1 MKRYLYILSILA
13 LGLTGCGQ
21 QKFDIPS
28 LMVSELQMDNHTCSV
43 RVDETFP
50 LSVSF
55 SPAGSSSVVTWTSL
69 DESIATISV
78 VGTVTGVSEGE
89 VRVAATSVVN
99 PFATD
104 TCIVTVLP
112 RRIYMSSINI
122 SLGGA
127 YELEKGKML
136 DLAPFTSTA
145 PGNVT
150 DPEITWSSSDNS
162 VAVVTGSGLVRAM
175 ASGTAIITVTAADGG
190 GAAASITIVVPGGT
204 TPDTPDNPDDPG
216 EDPPADPDLV
226 MFHSCD
232 NLTYFT
238 HTSGAS
244 VEVIGRMEG
253 SGYIERTT
261 NSDNQIF
268 VISRVGSSM
277 DTKITDYSKGY
288 LVFWFYIND
297 AASLSRNTVATG
309 RIELS
314 QSGGPSQQCL
324 YWNSKTCLAD
334 VVTDGWNYIQ
344 LRFSD
349 ATEMTPD
356 KPFNPKGANYF
367 RIYFDGPAGS
377 YEYTYGIDA
386 IGFKQTN

>member
-1 MKRYLYILSILA
+1 
-13 LGLTGCGQ
+13 
-21 QKFDIPS
+21 
-28 LMVSELQMDNHTCSV
+28 
-43 RVDETFP
+43 
-50 LSVSF
+50 
-55 SPAGSSSVVTWTSL
+55 
-69 DESIATISV
+69 V
-78 VGTVTGVSEGE
+78 VGIVKGVSEGE
-89 VRVAATSVVN
+89 VKVAATSVTN

-112 RRIYMSSINI
+112 RRVYLSSISI
-122 SLGGA
+122 TLGSSW
-127 YELEKGKML
+127 ELEKGNVL
-136 DLAPFTSTA
+136 DLARYTSTSPSNA
-145 PGNVT
+145 T
-150 DPEITWSSSDNS
+150 DSEITWSSSDNT
-162 VAVVTGSGLVRAM
+162 VAVVTGNGTVRAL
-175 ASGTAIITVTAADGG
+175 SPGTAVITVTAADGG
-190 GAAASITIVVPGGT
+190 GATASIAIVVPGNT

-216 EDPPADPDLV
+216 TDPPADPDLV

-232 NLTYFT
+232 DLTWFT
-238 HTSGAS
+238 HTQGAS
-244 VEVIGRMEG
+244 VEAIGRMEG
-253 SGYIERTT
+253 SGYVERTT

-268 VISRVGSSM
+268 VISRVGNAM
-277 DTKITDYSKGY
+277 DTQITDYSKGY

-314 QSGGPSQQCL
+314 QSGGPNQQCL
-324 YWNSKTCLAD
+324 YWSSKTYLAD
-334 VVTDGWNYIQ
+334 VVTNGWNYIQ

-386 IGFKQTN
+386 IGFKQMN